1 MSEGGK
7 RPATYQDVL
16 DAPPHVVAE
25 ILDGELHLAP
35 RPGGP
40 HTSAASRLGY
50 LLGPP
55 FDFGQGGPGGWT
67 ILVEPELHLAANI
80 VVPDLAGWRRE
91 RLASIAA
98 DQAYFTVAP
107 DWCCEVLSRSTAATD
122 RATKLPIFLCAG
134 VQQVWLVDARQR
146 TLEILRATAAGWLL
160 VAVHR
165 GDARVRAEPFDA
177 IELDLAV
184 LWAAIA
190 AAPRGT
196 RASEAGAE
204 YDADSIYGP

>member
-1 MSEGGK
+1 M
-7 RPATYQDVL
+7 L
-16 DAPPHVVAE
+16 DAPPHMVAE
-25 ILDGELHLAP
+25 ILNGELHLSP

-55 FDFGQGGPGGWT
+55 FDFGNGGPGGWT
-67 ILVEPELHLAANI
+67 ILDEPELHLGGDI

-91 RLASIAA
+91 RLPVIAA

-122 RATKLPIFLCAG
+122 RTEKLPFFLREG
-134 VQQVWLVDARQR
+134 VKHVWLIDARQR
-146 TLEILRATAAGWLL
+146 LLEILRATDAGWLL
-160 VAVHR
+160 AAVHR
-165 GDARVRAEPFDA
+165 GDVRARAEPFDA
-177 IELDLAV
+177 IELDLAI

-190 AAPRGT
+190 RAPRG
-196 RASEAGAE
+196 RASEPGAD
-204 YDADSIYGP
+204 YDADSIYAP

>member
-1 MSEGGK
+1 MADPVK

-25 ILDGELHLAP
+25 ILGDELRLSP

-55 FDFGQGGPGGWT
+55 FDLGAGGPGGWM
-67 ILVEPELHLAANI
+67 ILDEPELHLGRDI
-80 VVPDLAGWRRE
+80 LVPDLAGWRRE
-91 RLASIAA
+91 RLPLIT

-107 DWCCEVLSRSTAATD
+107 DWCCEVLSKSTAATD
-122 RATKLPIFLCAG
+122 RADKLPIYLREG
-134 VQQVWLVDARQR
+134 VAHVWLVDAPQH
-146 TLEILRATAAGWLL
+146 TLEILRATAAGWLIA
-160 VAVHR
+160 AVHR
-165 GDARVRAEPFDA
+165 GDVRVRAEPFDA

-190 AAPRGT
+190 TAPRGT
-196 RASEAGAE
+196 RASEAGVAYCDE
-204 YDADSIYGP
+204 PTTPP